1 MLFTDD
7 VGKPAVEDSE
17 GLVVG
22 DPGGLVV
29 GDLEG
34 LVVGGPEGLLQ
45 RSPTQ
50 QLVSQCEMPT
60 PDIPANAVF
69 KGSQTV
75 FFS

>member
-1 MLFTDD
+1 M
-7 VGKPAVEDSE
+7 VEDPE
-17 GLVVG
+17 GLVAE
-22 DPGGLVV
+22 DTEGLVV

-34 LVVGGPEGLLQ
+34 LVVGDPEGLLQ

-50 QLVSQCEMPT
+50 QLASQCEMPT